1 MLLIVLLCALFSLP
15 LSAREKEAYV
25 VQQRNT
31 LTFYYGDKP
40 RSRSGNIWGVD
51 EKKYTNRDI
60 PAWTGTYSY
69 PNRVVTKVVF
79 DASFKDFRPTTTELW
94 FYKLIELTTI
104 EGLEYF
110 NTSAVTNMSDMFS
123 GCSSLKELNL
133 SNFNTSSVT
142 DMSRMFSDC
151 SGLTA
156 LNLSNFNTAA
166 VTNMSKMF
174 SGCSG
179 LTALNL
185 SNFNTAAVTNMS
197 KMFSGC
203 SGLTA
208 LNLSN
213 FNTAAVTNMS
223 DMFHRC
229 TLLEELNVSNFNTSA
244 VTNMS
249 DMFSGCIHLTALN
262 LSNFNTAAVTDMGR
276 MFSSCISLKTILNT
290 NTWRCDYSRDMFYD
304 CTQLRGAVKYDG
316 SKLGVEM
323 ANPETGYFKNPNK
336 EYLEAYVVQ
345 SEDQQTLT
353 FFYDANSI
361 LRSEKIWFIDENSS
375 SSEPAWAGFNTVI
388 KKAVF
393 DASFK
398 HFRPTTTKHW
408 FDFLSA
414 LTTIEGLENLN
425 TAAVTD
431 MSGMFSY
438 CSGLTALNVS
448 NFNTSA
454 VTNMSDMFY
463 GCSSLKELNVSS
475 FNTSAVKD
483 MREMFSGCSSLK
495 TIFNSNTWRCE
506 KSENMFK
513 GCTQLKGIVSYDVDK
528 LDVKMANPKRGYFY
542 DPNPNAYIVQSKDQ
556 QTLTFFYDTN
566 RTLRSGK
573 IWYIDEYSGSS
584 EPDWARFNTVIKKA
598 VFDASFKDFRPTNTK
613 YWFYNLKNLTTIE
626 GLENLNTSAVTNMSG
641 MFSGCSSLEEL
652 NVSHFNTSAVTDM
665 GDMFSGC
672 SSLKT
677 LFNTNTWRCE
687 NSKNMF
693 EGCTQLRGAV
703 KYDESKL
710 GVEMAN
716 PEAGYFRN
724 PNKEYLEAYVVLSED
739 LQTFTFFYDVN
750 RTLRSGKIWYT
761 DELGDYSRPAWAGS
775 NMEVMKVV
783 FDASFKDFRP
793 TTTEY
798 WFYNLKALTTIEGL
812 ENLNTSS
819 VTDMSRMF
827 SGCSGLK
834 ELNVSHFNTSA
845 VKDMREMFSG
855 CSGLKELNVS
865 NFNTSAVTDVRE
877 MFSGCSGL
885 KTIYSANTWRCENS
899 RYMFYGCTQLR
910 GAVSYEDNKLDV
922 KMANPEKGYFKN
934 PNKENL
940 EAYVQQSE
948 DQQTLTFYYDANSIW
963 RSGKIWY
970 IDEISNSSRP
980 SWTENQVVTKA
991 VFDVS
996 FKNFR
1001 PTTTYSWFY
1010 NLEALTTI
1018 EGLENLN
1025 TSAVTNMREM
1035 FSGCSGLKELN
1046 VSNFNTS
1053 TVTDM
1058 SEMFRDCSSLK
1069 TIFNTNT
1076 WRCENSRYMFYGC
1089 TQLRGAVSY
1098 DDNKLDVEMANP
1110 QTGYFR
1116 NPNKENLEAY
1126 VVLSEDQ
1133 QTLTF
1138 FYDTNSTLRNGKIWG
1153 INEKT
1158 SSSRPSWLKKQGSKK
1173 VVFDTSFKDFRPTTT
1188 EGWFY
1193 NLSALT
1199 AIEGLENL
1207 NTSAVTNMREMFSG
1221 CSGLKELNV
1230 SSLNTSAVKDMS
1242 GMFSGCSGLK
1252 ELNVFNFNTSA
1263 VTNMSGMFK
1272 NCSGLNELYVFN
1284 FNTSA
1289 VTNMSE
1295 MFSGCSSLKE
1305 LNVSHFN
1312 TSAVT
1317 DMSSMFSGG
1326 SSLKELNVSHFNTS
1340 AVTDMSSMFSGGSG
1354 LTSLNLSSLNTSAVT
1369 NMSRMF
1375 KNCSGLNELNV
1386 SNFNT
1391 STVTDMS
1398 EMFYYCSGLTSLNVS
1413 NFNTS
1418 VVTNMSEMFSGCSGL
1433 KELNLSNFNTAAVTN
1448 MNRMF
1453 SGGSGLKELNLS
1465 NFNTSAVM
1473 DMNWMF
1479 SGCSS
1484 LETIYSTN
1492 TWRCKNSRY
1501 MFEYCY
1507 RLRGAVKYD
1516 NSKLDVEMANP
1527 ETGYFR
1533 NPNKE
1538 YLEAYVVLSEDQQT
1552 LTFFYDANSKS
1563 RSEKTWYTD
1572 EESSSSEPAWVEN
1585 KGVIKVVFDA
1595 SFRDFIPTTT
1605 KHWFYFL
1612 SALTTIEGLENLNTA
1627 AVTDMSG
1634 MFYGCA
1640 SLKELNLSKFNTSA
1654 VKDMS
1659 QMFSG
1664 CSSLKTILNTNTWRC
1679 ENALDMFNGCTQL
1692 RGAVPYDANKLEVNM
1707 ANPITGYFTDSNL
1720 QAYVQL
1726 SEDQQTLTFYY
1737 DNNRKSR
1744 SGKIWYTDELTEFL
1758 RPAWT
1763 GAETSPN
1770 QTIKKV
1776 VFDVSFKNFRPITTY
1791 SWFYNLE
1798 ALTTIEGIE
1807 NLNTSAVNFMDYMFS
1822 GCSSLQELNL
1832 SNFNTSLVTNMKGM
1846 FSGCSSLK
1854 TIYNSDTWKCF
1865 YSQDMFNGCTQLQ
1878 GAVKY
1883 DASKLDV
1890 TMANPTTGYF
1900 SGKLPNAIGRVI
1912 YDGDN
1917 ATQIYNLQ
1925 GKRVNGN
1932 QRHLPAGFYIV
1943 NGKKIYLDV
1952 KP

>member
-1326 SSLKELNVSHFNTS
+1326 S
-1340 AVTDMSSMFSGGSG
+1340 G

>member
-110 NTSAVTNMSDMFS
+110 NTSAVTNMSQMFS

-185 SNFNTAAVTNMS
+185 SKFNTAAVTNMS
-197 KMFSGC
+197 DMFSGC

-208 LNLSN
+208 LNLSK

-262 LSNFNTAAVTDMGR
+262 LSNFNTAAVTNMSS
-276 MFSSCISLKTILNT
+276 MFSNCISLKTILNT
-290 NTWRCDYSRDMFYD
+290 NTWRCDYSRDMFYH
-304 CTQLRGAVKYDG
+304 CTQLRGAVKYDE

-336 EYLEAYVVQ
+336 EYLEAYVVL

-375 SSEPAWAGFNTVI
+375 SSEPAWARFNTVI

-398 HFRPTTTKHW
+398 HFIPTTTKHW
-408 FDFLSA
+408 FYFLSA

-438 CSGLTALNVS
+438 CSSLKELNVS
-448 NFNTSA
+448 SFNTSA
-454 VTNMSDMFY
+454 VKDMSDMFY

-641 MFSGCSSLEEL
+641 MFSGCSRLEEL

-910 GAVSYEDNKLDV
+910 GAVSYKYNKLDV
-922 KMANPEKGYFKN
+922 EMANPEKGYFK
-934 PNKENL
+934 
-940 EAYVQQSE
+940 
-948 DQQTLTFYYDANSIW
+948 
-963 RSGKIWY
+963 
-970 IDEISNSSRP
+970 
-980 SWTENQVVTKA
+980 
-991 VFDVS
+991 
-996 FKNFR
+996 
-1001 PTTTYSWFY
+1001 
-1010 NLEALTTI
+1010 
-1018 EGLENLN
+1018 
-1025 TSAVTNMREM
+1025 
-1035 FSGCSGLKELN
+1035 
-1046 VSNFNTS
+1046 
-1053 TVTDM
+1053 
-1058 SEMFRDCSSLK
+1058 
-1069 TIFNTNT
+1069 
-1076 WRCENSRYMFYGC
+1076 
-1089 TQLRGAVSY
+1089 
-1098 DDNKLDVEMANP
+1098 
-1110 QTGYFR
+1110 

-1230 SSLNTSAVKDMS
+1230 SSLNTSSVKDMS

-1252 ELNVFNFNTSA
+1252 ELNVFNF
-1263 VTNMSGMFK
+1263 
-1272 NCSGLNELYVFN
+1272 
-1284 FNTSA
+1284 
-1289 VTNMSE
+1289 
-1295 MFSGCSSLKE
+1295 
-1305 LNVSHFN
+1305 
-1312 TSAVT
+1312 
-1317 DMSSMFSGG
+1317 
-1326 SSLKELNVSHFNTS
+1326 
-1340 AVTDMSSMFSGGSG
+1340 
-1354 LTSLNLSSLNTSAVT
+1354 NTSAVT

-1418 VVTNMSEMFSGCSGL
+1418 AVTNMSEMFSGCSGL

-1453 SGGSGLKELNLS
+1453 WDCSGLKELNVSNFNTSTVTDMSEMFWGCSGLKELNLSNFNTSAVTDMSEMFWGCSGLKELNLSNFNTSAVMDMNWMFWSCSGLKELNLSNFNTSAVTNMNLMFSGCSGLKELNVSSFNTSAVTNMGSMFSGCSGLKELNLS